1 MLSVK
6 RKTSPLA
13 SLLFSL
19 NSKPLIYSSG
29 VHRIQL
35 RSQQLYVPQPA
46 DIVARVSQKM
56 VVLIFYSMTWGKVM
70 CRLYQDVIV
79 DINIHQAMCS

>member
-29 VHRIQL
+29 VHRIH
-35 RSQQLYVPQPA
+35 RIQQLYVPQPA